1 MSEGSITSSVPVDT
15 SLVPRKS
22 WFKKLVV
29 KIVFFVLG
37 KGLQS
42 ASKHDKTMQ
51 AEIATWPENT
61 MVLFKVAPE
70 EPRMAFC
77 KTKNCRIQYMGTQ
90 IKDTDATMLIAFK
103 NIESAFLMM
112 TAQIGTPQAYA
123 EHRMAVRGDLVLALS
138 IIRCLNIV
146 ERYLFPTII
155 AKHILRKL
163 PSIPFFKRNGLRL
176 WIYIFGI
183 AFGI

>member
-1 MSEGSITSSVPVDT
+1 LYELF
-15 SLVPRKS
+15 SLFWARVE
-22 WFKKLVV
+22 
-29 KIVFFVLG
+29 
-37 KGLQS
+37 S

-51 AEIATWPENT
+51 TEIATWPENT
-61 MVLFKVAPE
+61 LVL
-70 EPRMAFC
+70 
-77 KTKNCRIQYMGTQ
+77 QGGT
-90 IKDTDATMLIAFK
+90 TRTAHGFFK
-103 NIESAFLMM
+103 NKERAHSIPRHNDQGRGCHDDDRVQEHRIRFLMM

-155 AKHILRKL
+155 ARHILRKL
-163 PSIPFFKRNGLRL
+163 PAIPFFKRNGLRL
-176 WIYIFGI
+176 WIYVFGI